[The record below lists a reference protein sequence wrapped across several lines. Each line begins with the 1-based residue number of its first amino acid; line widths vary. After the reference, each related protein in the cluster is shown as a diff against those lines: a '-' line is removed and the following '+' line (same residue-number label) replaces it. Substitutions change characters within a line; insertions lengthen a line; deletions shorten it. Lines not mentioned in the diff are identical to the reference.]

1 MRIELTTSFLP
12 RMRSTTELQGRGI
25 GRDLNPHKPD
35 SQSGALTNYAT
46 YTVAV
51 GGIEPPTTSL

>member
-1 MRIELTTSFLP
+1 MFIIFILYKASL
-12 RMRSTTELQGRGI
+12 RGK
-25 GRDLNPHKPD
+25 GVRRDLNPHKLD
-35 SQSGALTNYAT
+35 SQSSALTNYAT